1 MLIYLNFMIMFYA
14 YCQLYTSLFLKI
26 IIRKLITKINIYL
39 CCYQFKNYNDNAM
52 TIIRTDQLKKRI
64 VLIKFML
71 VIISGIIIVMT
82 STIMKKNDGE
92 IIM

>member
-1 MLIYLNFMIMFYA
+1 MIMFYA
-14 YCQLYTSLFLKI
+14 YCQLYTNLFLKI

-39 CCYQFKNYNDNAM
+39 CCYQLKNYNDIAM
-52 TIIRTDQLKKRI
+52 IIIRADQLKKRI

-71 VIISGIIIVMT
+71 VIVSGIIIVMT
-82 STIMKKNDGE
+82 STIMKKNYGE

>member
-1 MLIYLNFMIMFYA
+1 MIMFYA
-14 YCQLYTSLFLKI
+14 YCQLYTSLFLNI
-26 IIRKLITKINIYL
+26 IIRKHITKINIYL
-39 CCYQFKNYNDNAM
+39 CRYKFKNYNDIAM
-52 TIIRTDQLKKRI
+52 TIIRADQLKKRI

-82 STIMKKNDGE
+82 TTMMKKNEGE

>member
-1 MLIYLNFMIMFYA
+1 
-14 YCQLYTSLFLKI
+14 
-26 IIRKLITKINIYL
+26 
-39 CCYQFKNYNDNAM
+39 M
-52 TIIRTDQLKKRI
+52 TIIRADQLKKRI